1 MAIEDTMCTIV
12 PYFKVQDGKLGE
24 FKTLGE
30 QMVERTRSENDVL
43 FYGFCFNGDQ
53 AFCREGYT
61 GAAGVLAHLE
71 NVDDLLKQAL
81 SIASLERLEI
91 HGPESELSSL
101 REPLS
106 GLNPAYF
113 VLEAGFRK

>member
-12 PYFKVQDGKLGE
+12 PYFQVQQGKLDE
-24 FKTLGE
+24 FKALGE
-30 QMVERTRSENDVL
+30 KMVEQTKNEADVL
-43 FYGFCFNGDQ
+43 FYGFCFNDHQ

-71 NVDDLLKQAL
+71 NVNDLLGEAL
-81 SIASLERLEI
+81 KIAEIERLEI
-91 HGPESELSSL
+91 HGPASEIESL

-106 GLNPAYF
+106 GLGPVF
-113 VLEAGFRK
+113 FTLEAGFRR